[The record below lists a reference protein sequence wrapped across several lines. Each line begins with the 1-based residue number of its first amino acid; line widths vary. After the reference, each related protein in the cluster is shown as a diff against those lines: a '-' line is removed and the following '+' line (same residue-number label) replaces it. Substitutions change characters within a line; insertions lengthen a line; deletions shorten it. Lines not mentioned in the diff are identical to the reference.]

1 MPIDPKTE
9 KAFRDLLDHA
19 LHGRLDDVARGI
31 TDAGAETYEQ
41 VAALAVQVA
50 GYIVIDVCK
59 GLPTETDYR
68 EAARV
73 ASESRANL
81 PVTEDESYA
90 FLARM
95 VFGPDT
101 GPGVFHGSEN
111 APVIPV
117 FTTAQLLLS
126 FTPKSMQMWAYLDVI
141 ENALEAADHVKPDIA
156 PAVVFRFARK

>member
-1 MPIDPKTE
+1 MPIDPKTD

-19 LHGRLDDVARGI
+19 IHNRLDDVARGI
-31 TDAGAETYEQ
+31 TDASARIYEQ
-41 VAALAVQVA
+41 VVALAIQVA

-59 GLPTETDYR
+59 WLPVEADYR

-95 VFGPDT
+95 VFGSDS
-101 GPGVFHGSEN
+101 GPGVFQGSEN
-111 APVIPV
+111 APVVPL

-126 FTPKSMQMWAYLDVI
+126 FTPKSMEMWAYLDVI
-141 ENALEAADHVKPDIA
+141 ESALEAADQTRLDVL
-156 PAVVFRFARK
+156 PAMVFRFGRK